1 MPAAQPAAWCEGT
14 CLVPG
19 LRSGHVLIL
28 NRRQQF
34 SARSFL
40 HAHLRVR
47 LQGMPARVRGS
58 GLRQAK
64 SRVPEVPEQETG
76 AAALRVRRVGEGDP
90 VVDAG
95 GVGTVR
101 VMRRRSWAGGLLA
114 QRPRLSP
121 LFAIKSA
128 SRESA
133 RFVFDS
139 SYQIYIAP
147 TSFLD
152 YFPVNAM

>member
-58 GLRQAK
+58 GLRQAE
-64 SRVPEVPEQETG
+64 SRVPEVPEQEVG
-76 AAALRVRRVGEGDP
+76 AATLRIRRVGQGRSTFP
-90 VVDAG
+90 TVILVGVGGTLWVVRRRSRAG
-95 GVGTVR
+95 GVLAE
-101 VMRRRSWAGGLLA
+101 RS
-114 QRPRLSP
+114 RLSP
-121 LFAIKSA
+121 LFACKSV
-128 SRESA
+128 SRGTSA
-133 RFVFDS
+133 RFVLAMG
-139 SYQIYIAP
+139 YRLAVNIY
-147 TSFLD
+147 
-152 YFPVNAM
+152 